1 MPRRARI
8 PHSHFILVLRF
19 RTWAQAAPL
28 PCSQPFIHTGLRGDQ
43 RVKNLYVFITQVLT
57 QLKFCGKIGAVWRR
71 LKKLKYFHFF
81 LDFS

>member
-8 PHSHFILVLRF
+8 PHSHFILLLRF

-57 QLKFCGKIGAVWRR
+57 QLKFCGKIGAAKRIF
-71 LKKLKYFHFF
+71 LTHKKVEIF
-81 LDFS
+81 LIFP